1 MINSIFPPGVLIAPR
16 KVIDF
21 PPWDCY
27 LTSSGAVCDDVVL
40 PTEYRPDDGLRQA
53 LLPAR
58 VHGGRQTA
66 ASWRGETTTGRQPE
80 NNWMPSKYLERVPES
95 ILNCFIQYDAFSISE
110 IGNEFL
116 KRQLLVLVKQKY
128 VKNSWQ
134 KLSRLK
140 SSSQE

>member
-1 MINSIFPPGVLIAPR
+1 MLLQNWSIFHLR
-16 KVIDF
+16 
-21 PPWDCY
+21 WSS
-27 LTSSGAVCDDVVL
+27 LTKTEGEERDDDVL
-40 PTEYRPDDGLRQA
+40 PTEHRPDDGLGEA

-58 VHGGRQTA
+58 VHRGRQTA
-66 ASWRGETTTGRQPE
+66 ASWRGERTAGHQPG
-80 NNWMPSKYLERVPES
+80 NNWMPSKYLEMVPES